1 MYVYIVSIEDTRG
14 DKRNSAEIAHKINYD
29 VYVQVGMSCLD
40 PLHREKG
47 HADTGLNSS
56 YV

>member
-1 MYVYIVSIEDTRG
+1 MYVYIVSIEHTRG
-14 DKRNSAEIAHKINYD
+14 DKRNRAEIVHKINYD